1 MDEWWMKTVLD
12 YAPVGIVVMNEQR
25 VIHFMNDRARE
36 MTNWQTGDTFPHCL
50 YCQARELTGDGE
62 QCILALDDPL
72 PVFQTQLPNNEGNYE
87 IFDVR
92 TNKLTFPDG
101 NTYMILALHHPKST
115 AENEQLKVERLL
127 VRETMRV
134 QEVERKRIARE
145 LHDHIGQSVYSIF
158 LGVQGMK
165 NHLSDPKY
173 MNHLRTME
181 THLEQTMDDIKLLS
195 KELRPQ
201 VLDSLGLCKALQVA
215 VNDWQASYGV
225 QFELVCEIF
234 NKELFK
240 EAELQLF
247 RVMQEAV
254 RNAVRHGHASQI
266 TIRLQ
271 EDESSLQFEVIDNG
285 RGFDARNTRN
295 TGLGLF
301 HMKER
306 MNMVR
311 GDVKW
316 NSRIGGPTRIHGQI
330 PFA

>member
-1 MDEWWMKTVLD
+1 MDGLWMKTVLD
-12 YAPVGIVVMNEQR
+12 HAPVGIVVMDEQR
-25 VIHFMNDRARE
+25 VIHFMNERAQE
-36 MTNWQTGDTFPHCL
+36 MTNWRTGDTFPHCL

-72 PVFQTQLPNNEGNYE
+72 PVFQTQLPNHDGDYE
-87 IFDVR
+87 IYDVR
-92 TNKLTFPDG
+92 TDKLTFPDG
-101 NTYMILALHHPKST
+101 NTYMILALHRPQST
-115 AENEQLKVERLL
+115 QGNDQLKVERLL

-215 VNDWQASYGV
+215 VTDWQTTYGV
-225 QFELVCEIF
+225 QFEVDCEIF

-240 EAELQLF
+240 DAELQLF

-254 RNAVRHGHASQI
+254 RNAIRHGQARHI

-271 EDESSLQFEVIDNG
+271 ADETSLRYEIIDNG
-285 RGFDARNTRN
+285 QGFDVHNLRN

-306 MNMVR
+306 MKMVR

-316 NSRIGGPTRIHGQI
+316 DSRIGGPTRIYGHI
-330 PFA
+330 PFV